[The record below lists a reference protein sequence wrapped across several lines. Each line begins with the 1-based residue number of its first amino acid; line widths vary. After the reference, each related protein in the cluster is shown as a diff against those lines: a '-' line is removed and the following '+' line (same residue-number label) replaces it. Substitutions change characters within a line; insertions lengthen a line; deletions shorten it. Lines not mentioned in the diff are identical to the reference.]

1 MRLTDD
7 MVELAA
13 GKSEGRVVQKYIE
26 RPLLIN
32 GKKFDLQAGRR
43 WSYGFSPSVW
53 RGSAP
58 TPSL

>member
-7 MVELAA
+7 MLELAA

-32 GKKFDLQAGRR
+32 GKKFDLR
-43 WSYGFSPSVW
+43 VW
-53 RGSAP
+53 VLVMLLVKAFYQL
-58 TPSL
+58 T